1 MLTRLRNRYAW
12 FDHLVRT
19 IDRYV
24 EHNAYQYAAAITY
37 FSVLSVVPILMVGLS
52 AAGFVL
58 ADDEEITADLRIT
71 IVQALPSGLD
81 TFATTT
87 YDGVIAG
94 RASLG
99 VFGLVI
105 GLYAGWGWMNALRDA
120 LTAMWELER
129 PELPFFRTILWD
141 LLALVSLAFALL
153 VSFSLTAVGS
163 WLNSSV
169 LEWTG
174 MDGQPWAGTVL
185 SLLSVPL
192 AIFADWLVFLWV
204 LVRLP
209 RAKVNMRKAVRGA
222 LAAAIGFEILK
233 IGANVYLSLLGR
245 SPTTAAFGSVIG
257 LLVFI
262 YLVARLLLLV
272 AAWIATGNTPAA
284 GKPDEPSGYLGQ
296 TTARPP
302 APLPGLATAGWL
314 VATGAVAA
322 LWLQRAS
329 RQKSRK
335 TRPK

>member
-1 MLTRLRNRYAW
+1 MITRLRTRYAW
-12 FDHLVRT
+12 FDHLART

-37 FSVLSVVPILMVGLS
+37 FSVLSVVPVLMVGLS
-52 AAGFVL
+52 TAGFII
-58 ADDEEITADLRIT
+58 ADDKEVAADLRTT

-81 TFATTT
+81 GFATEI
-87 YDGVIAG
+87 YDGVITQ

-129 PELPFFRTILWD
+129 PALPFFRTILWD
-141 LLALVSLAFALL
+141 LLALMSLGVALL
-153 VSFSLTAVGS
+153 VSFALTAVGS

-169 LEWTG
+169 LRWIG
-174 MDGQPWAGTVL
+174 MSDQPWAGTVL

-192 AIFADWLVFLWV
+192 AILADWLVFLWV

-209 RAKVNMRKAVRGA
+209 RAKVNTHKAVRGA
-222 LAAAIGFEILK
+222 LAAAIGFEFLK
-233 IGANVYLSLLGR
+233 IGANLYLSLLGR
-245 SPTTAAFGSVIG
+245 SPTSKAFGSVIG

-272 AAWIATGNTPAA
+272 AAWIATSRTPAERQ
-284 GKPDEPSGYLGQ
+284 PDSAPGYLER
-296 TTARPP
+296 TTATPA

-322 LWLQRAS
+322 LWLQRIF
-329 RQKSRK
+329 RQRPRK